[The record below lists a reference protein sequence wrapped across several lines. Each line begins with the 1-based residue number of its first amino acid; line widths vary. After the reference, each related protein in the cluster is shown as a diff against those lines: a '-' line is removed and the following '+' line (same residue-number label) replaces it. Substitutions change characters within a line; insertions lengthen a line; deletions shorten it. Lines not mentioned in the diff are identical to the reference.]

1 MAQTM
6 AMESGI
12 KTNRDWDFIRETEKL
27 NYLLLEKLKTVR
39 FYLKDTEPPAEFYI
53 GEQSNGAIVFHCP
66 PDVEPSEA
74 VTLYSTLK
82 RQVEIDFKLI
92 DRPEPG
98 TVHLAPVEGR
108 ISKID
113 REFPRFNNDSDAIHA
128 ANFQVSKSE
137 IAVDHTRSHVANK
150 VIFNEF
156 EKRLHGEFPGLK
168 IYEYGTRE
176 RPQATK
182 YLNKKKDVI
191 LVSNVSDFAT
201 YRSSGEG
208 VVDYYDLLETEDEML
223 PEKVRKAYLERQLQS
238 VLVQPLLYEMA
249 DGTSLPIAFFY
260 LEVKQ
265 GAGPLDMSAV
275 ERLKDVGEDVIH
287 RIEDAS
293 LITVKEKQAVINI
306 SEGGVALEF
315 TQPDLVKYVP
325 QRRTI
330 TFDLVFRM
338 QAPLRFR
345 GKVCHIHEA
354 GPGRV
359 VVGVNLDGTG
369 HSDFRTGTRDRLRS
383 LIRMLK
389 S

>member
-1 MAQTM
+1 MTAD
-6 AMESGI
+6 SGT
-12 KTNRDWDFIRETEKL
+12 KLGRDWDFIREKDKL

-39 FYLKDTEPPAEFYI
+39 FFLKETEPPAEFYI
-53 GEQSNGAIVFHCP
+53 GQQANGGIIFHCP
-66 PDVEPSEA
+66 MDVQPTESM
-74 VTLYSTLK
+74 TLYCTLK
-82 RQVEIDFKLI
+82 RQVEIDFKLL
-92 DRPEPG
+92 DQPEPG
-98 TVHLAPVEGR
+98 AVRLEPIEGR

-113 REFPRFNNDSDAIHA
+113 RQYPRFNNDSEAIHA

-156 EKRLHGEFPGLK
+156 EKRLHQEFAGLK
-168 IYEYGTRE
+168 IYEYATRE

-182 YLNKKKDVI
+182 YLNKRKDVI
-191 LVSNVSDFAT
+191 LVSNVADFAA
-201 YRSSGEG
+201 YRSSGPG
-208 VVDYYDLLETEDEML
+208 VVDYYEMLESEDEML

-238 VLVQPLLYEMA
+238 LLVQPVLYEMA

-260 LEVKQ
+260 VETKQ
-265 GAGPLDMSAV
+265 GSEPLTMVAV
-275 ERLKDVGEDVIH
+275 ERLRDVGEDIIH

-293 LITVKEKQAVINI
+293 LITVKDKQAVINI

-325 QRRTI
+325 QRRSI

-354 GPGRV
+354 GPGRI
-359 VVGVNLDGTG
+359 VVGVNLEGTG